1 MVLRGLFKDDLLYV
15 KLWKDEIE
23 IIDVEKGKRIRE
35 KSSISFSNSR
45 LLIANFEVAE
55 EFFKK
60 VFLKLKK
67 DYKIKRYNSILV
79 HPMELVEGGISE
91 TEKRIFLESFERVGG
106 KLVLIWTGQEL
117 SNTEVLKKLNK

>member
-106 KLVLIWTGQEL
+106 KLVLIWNGQEL